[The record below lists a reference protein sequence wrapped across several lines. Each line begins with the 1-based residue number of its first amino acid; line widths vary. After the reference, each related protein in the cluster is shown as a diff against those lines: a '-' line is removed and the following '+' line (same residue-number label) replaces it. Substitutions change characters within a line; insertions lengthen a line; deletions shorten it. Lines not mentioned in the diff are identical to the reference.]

1 MIISQLI
8 DYLHVHNVENSGSQ
22 SNTTVCHLLLDK
34 VQEMGNFEFLVVYTN
49 STPLDS

>member
-8 DYLHVHNVENSGSQ
+8 DYLHIENSGSQ